1 MLALFL
7 ENEAQDRTLVNRTN
21 RLSCHFSLGSITFMT
36 RECVHVLEDF
46 LIVHI
51 LAEFLGVLREGKTQQ
66 KQKKV
71 INLEGRP

>member
-1 MLALFL
+1 
-7 ENEAQDRTLVNRTN
+7 
-21 RLSCHFSLGSITFMT
+21 MT